1 VADDAIVFVNKS
13 EIKSADG
20 KVVMTEAISSAM
32 VLVESVDEAGN
43 IVETL
48 GDESKSMV
56 ELLK

>member
-1 VADDAIVFVNKS
+1 MADDAIVLVNKS

>member
-1 VADDAIVFVNKS
+1 VADDAIVLVNKS